1 MRAWIFKGTNQPL
14 ELTEVPDPIPEKGEV
29 VVDIKASGLCHSDV
43 SALED
48 PNWIVNFPKL
58 PIVLGHEPAG
68 VVSAVGEGVTNVK
81 VGDRVGIPSGP
92 PAAIGY
98 WRNGAYAEKVSIPS
112 DQAVKIPDSV
122 DFIKA
127 AAGTDSGNVAHHAVV
142 TVGQIMPG
150 EKVGII
156 GIGGLGQIGARI
168 AVLKGAEVYAA
179 ELKKDVWPLAE
190 SLGVKKVVS
199 DIRELTD
206 VGLNV
211 IVDFAGFGTTT
222 AGAIDVVADHG
233 RVVQVGMG
241 RLQAE
246 INTNSL
252 ILKHVQLLGS
262 MGGGVDDLAG
272 VYELMATG
280 ELDPALSTTS
290 FEEIDKGLEQL
301 KRGEVK
307 GRLVADLQ

>member
-1 MRAWIFKGTNQPL
+1 MKAWIFKGTNQPL
-14 ELTEVPDPIPEKGEV
+14 ELTDVPDPTPEKGEV

-48 PNWIVNFPKL
+48 PDWIVNFPNL
-58 PIVLGHEPAG
+58 PVVLGHEAAG
-68 VVSAVGEGVTNVK
+68 VVSAVGEGVSNVK

-92 PAAIGY
+92 PANIGY
-98 WRNGAYAEKVSIPS
+98 FRNGAYAEKISIPS
-112 DQAVKIPDSV
+112 DVAVKIPDSV

-142 TVGQIMPG
+142 SVGQIKSG

-168 AVLKGAEVYAA
+168 AVLKGAEVYAV
-179 ELKKDVWPLAE
+179 EPRKDVWPLAE

-199 DIRELTD
+199 DVRELAD
-206 VGLNV
+206 VGLNL

-222 AGAIDVVADHG
+222 SGAIDVVANHG

-280 ELDPALSTTS
+280 ELDPALSTTT
-290 FEEIDKGLEQL
+290 FEEIDNGLERL